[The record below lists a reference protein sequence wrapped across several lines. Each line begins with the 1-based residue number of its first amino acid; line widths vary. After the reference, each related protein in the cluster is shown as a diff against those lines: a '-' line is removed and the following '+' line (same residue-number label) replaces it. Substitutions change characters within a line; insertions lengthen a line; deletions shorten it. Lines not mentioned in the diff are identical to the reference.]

1 MMVQVLSSKR
11 FFFRLF
17 GVLCFLLLI
26 SPVSARFSEHLTN
39 SEWYYQDRISLVDSL
54 NGESRKYVN
63 SDSSKSKRYARQA
76 LEVAKEISY
85 GKGIA
90 TAYRRLGYVNLR
102 HGDLAMAKH
111 YYELNLEFRRSEED
125 SARLADAHYVLSQ
138 VTDRMGDKVGT
149 LDNLLAALRLLN
161 NSRIPDQR
169 AKVLNGLGNYYR
181 NEKEYDQAIKN
192 YQEALNLRLTISDS
206 IGIIRSYQSLGNL
219 QVNIGNGASAK
230 SNYLKALDYTSP
242 ANRTRFEP
250 GILTNLGTVYYNSG
264 QLDSAELFYQKALKI
279 RQESGNAYSQAL
291 LLNNLTALAFER
303 KTYRKSVNYA
313 EEGVALAK
321 EVGSPELLS
330 SLYYNLSDSY
340 KALGDYKRSF
350 EYYKLSDSIDYEITN
365 TEKNAQLAE
374 LQVKFDTEKKDREIA
389 EKTLELTEASIEQKQ
404 LLAGLVFLLLV
415 AGFIYWSLLRKKKSN
430 KLLQSKKELIE
441 KREQE
446 KALLLRELHH
456 RVKNNFQVVSSLLN
470 LQYYEAE
477 SHTAAEA
484 IKAGQTRVEAMSMIH
499 RELYQGENDTA
510 LEMKDYVVH
519 LIENAIYLYD
529 FEPEAVDLDLDI
541 DDSPLDVK
549 YAIPL
554 GIIINEL
561 ITNAFKHAFQA
572 VARPALRVYLN
583 MDTASQKLTLTVGD
597 NGPGLPHTGEVK
609 ASSFGLELIGD
620 LMKQLKGKMTTDNQ
634 SGAEFTIV
642 FPYIPLSAHVEG

>member
-1 MMVQVLSSKR
+1 MEVGIKKILTHPKIY
-11 FFFRLF
+11 LF
-17 GVLCFLLLI
+17 GVVLFVQLSSLL
-26 SPVSARFSEHLTN
+26 AMERSEFQSTN
-39 SEWYYQDRISLVDSL
+39 QNLVDSL
-54 NGESRKYVN
+54 NNVSAGLIYKDSAMARIKAEEALAISTRIGYESGSANAYRHLGLLNLRAGAFAK
-63 SDSSKSKRYARQA
+63 
-76 LEVAKEISY
+76 AKEF
-85 GKGIA
+85 
-90 TAYRRLGYVNLR
+90 YR
-102 HGDLAMAKH
+102 
-111 YYELNLEFRRSEED
+111 LNLEFRIKEGNEISI
-125 SARLADAHYVLSQ
+125 AKAYFVLSQ
-138 VTDRMGDKVGT
+138 VTNRAGEKVET
-149 LDNLLAALRLLN
+149 L
-161 NSRIPDQR
+161 
-169 AKVLNGLGNYYR
+169 
-181 NEKEYDQAIKN
+181 EY
-192 YQEALNLRLTISDS
+192 L
-206 IGIIRSYQSLGNL
+206 
-219 QVNIGNGASAK
+219 
-230 SNYLKALDYTSP
+230 LKALDLLEKSTDTKTL
-242 ANRTRFEP
+242 NRVYDALGNHYRGERNFQLAEKYYSESLDIRLSESDSAGLLYSYQVIGNLYGVQDLNTQAKSSYRE
-250 GILTNLGTVYYNSG
+250 GLKYSRGDVDNRRVASISTNLGITYYKEE
-264 QLDSAELFYQKALKI
+264 LYDSSRFYYEEALKAQ
-279 RQESGNAYSQAL
+279 RSLGNRYSEAL
-291 LLNNLTALAFER
+291 ILNNLTALEFGLGD
-303 KTYRKSVNYA
+303 YRKSISYA
-313 EEGVALAK
+313 SLGVELAK
-321 EVGSPELLS
+321 ETGASELLS

-404 LLAGLVFLLLV
+404 LLAGLVILLLV

-499 RELYQGENDTA
+499 RKLYQGENDTA

>member
-1 MMVQVLSSKR
+1 MGLERNRFLALLSFPIIL
-11 FFFRLF
+11 FF
-17 GVLCFLLLI
+17 
-26 SPVSARFSEHLTN
+26 N
-39 SEWYYQDRISLVDSL
+39 YQLHSFERKPIDSSLVTFVHYQGTKATVDSL
-54 NGESRKYVN
+54 NKESRKYVD
-63 SDSSKSKRYARQA
+63 SDSSKSIQFALQA
-76 LEVAKEISY
+76 LEIANSLGYIDGVATSH
-85 GKGIA
+85 
-90 TAYRRLGYVNLR
+90 RRLGYVYLKY
-102 HGDLAMAKH
+102 GDLVKAKRH
-111 YYELNLEFRRSEED
+111 YQFNLDYRKRDED
-125 SARLADAHYVLSQ
+125 TIKLADAHFVISQ
-138 VTDRMGDKVGT
+138 VTRRMGDKVAT
-149 LDNLLAALRLLN
+149 LDNLLAALSLLD
-161 NSRIPDQR
+161 NSGKTTGLT
-169 AKVLNGLGNYYR
+169 KVLDGLGNYYR
-181 NEKEYDQAIKN
+181 MDQDYKLADEYYN
-192 YQEALNLRLTISDS
+192 RALSIRLSNLDS
-206 IGIIRSYQSLGNL
+206 IGIIRSYQVLGNL
-219 QVNIGNGASAK
+219 QAAMDNDELAK
-230 SNYLKALDYTSP
+230 SNYLLALGYAVGPNHD
-242 ANRTRFEP
+242 RFQS
-250 GILTNLGTVYYNSG
+250 GLLTNLGNLFYRSSI
-264 QLDSAELFYQKALKI
+264 LDSAELFYQKALKI

-303 KTYRKSVNYA
+303 KTYRKSLNYA

-620 LMKQLKGKMTTDNQ
+620 LMKQLKGKMTSDNQ

>member
-1 MMVQVLSSKR
+1 MSSLYIKR
-11 FFFRLF
+11 FQL
-17 GVLCFLLLI
+17 LFLLTFMGVTEVRSQVNNLQI
-26 SPVSARFSEHLTN
+26 SK
-39 SEWYYQDRISLVDSL
+39 IDSL
-54 NGESRKYVN
+54 NRLAESITY
-63 SDSSKSKRYARQA
+63 SDSTSSRELAEEAVRLADEVGELSKRAR
-76 LEVAKEISY
+76 
-85 GKGIA
+85 
-90 TAYRRLGYVNLR
+90 AYRQLGLLNLR
-102 HGDLAMAKH
+102 AGYLIKARN
-111 YYELNLEFRRSEED
+111 YYELNLEFRKSRKD
-125 SARLADAHYVLSQ
+125 KIALAKAHYVLTQ
-138 VTDRMGDKVGT
+138 VTSRIGDKVAT
-149 LDNLLAALRLLN
+149 LDNLLIALRLLEG
-161 NSRIPDQR
+161 SDEPQQLT
-169 AKVLNGLGNYYR
+169 KVLNGLGNYYR
-181 NEKEYDQAIKN
+181 REAEYISARE
-192 YQEALNLRLTISDS
+192 YYERALNLRLMSSDS
-206 IGIIRSYQSLGNL
+206 TGIIHSYQVLGNL
-219 QVNIGNGASAK
+219 NVMMEKGGQAK
-230 SNYLKALDYTSP
+230 SNYLKALNYTTST
-242 ANRTRFEP
+242 NRNRFEP

-264 QLDSAELFYQKALKI
+264 ELDSAEFFYQKVLEL
-279 RQESGNAYSQAL
+279 REESGNVYSQTL

-303 KTYRKSVNYA
+303 KSYRKSIDYA
-313 EEGVALAK
+313 EKGIALAK

-365 TEKNAQLAE
+365 SEKNAQLAE

-404 LLAGLVFLLLV
+404 LLAGLVFVLLV
-415 AGFIYWSLLRKKKSN
+415 AGFIYWSLLRKKRSN
-430 KLLQSKKELIE
+430 RLLQSKKELIE

-477 SHTAAEA
+477 SAGAAEA

-529 FEPEAVDLDLDI
+529 FDPESVDLQLDI
-541 DDSPLDVK
+541 DESPLDVK

-561 ITNAFKHAFQA
+561 ISNAFKHAFQS
-572 VARPALRVYLN
+572 VAKPALTVFLN
-583 MDTASQKLTLTVGD
+583 MDSEAQKLTLKVGD
-597 NGPGLPHTGEVK
+597 NGPGLPDVGEVK

-620 LMKQLKGKMTTDNQ
+620 LMKQLKGELTTSSKD
-634 SGAEFTIV
+634 GAQFTLV
-642 FPYIPLSAHVEG
+642 FPYIPISDYVEG

>member
-1 MMVQVLSSKR
+1 MGLERNRFLALLSFPIIL
-11 FFFRLF
+11 FFNYQLHSFERK
-17 GVLCFLLLI
+17 
-26 SPVSARFSEHLTN
+26 PVDSSLVTFVH
-39 SEWYYQDRISLVDSL
+39 YQGTKATVDSL
-54 NGESRKYVN
+54 NKESRKYVD
-63 SDSSKSKRYARQA
+63 SDSSKSIQFALQA
-76 LEVAKEISY
+76 LEIANSLGYIDGVATSH
-85 GKGIA
+85 
-90 TAYRRLGYVNLR
+90 RRLGYVYLKY
-102 HGDLAMAKH
+102 GDLVKAKRH
-111 YYELNLEFRRSEED
+111 YQFNLDYRKRDED
-125 SARLADAHYVLSQ
+125 TIKLADAHFVISQ
-138 VTDRMGDKVGT
+138 VTRRMGDKVAT
-149 LDNLLAALRLLN
+149 LDNLLAALSLLD
-161 NSRIPDQR
+161 NSEKTTGLT
-169 AKVLNGLGNYYR
+169 KVLDGLGNYYR
-181 NEKEYDQAIKN
+181 MDQDYKLADEYYN
-192 YQEALNLRLTISDS
+192 RALSIRLSNLDS
-206 IGIIRSYQSLGNL
+206 IGIIRSYQVLGNL
-219 QVNIGNGASAK
+219 QAAMDNDELAK
-230 SNYLKALDYTSP
+230 SNYLLALGYAVGPNHD
-242 ANRTRFEP
+242 RFQS
-250 GILTNLGTVYYNSG
+250 GLLTNLGNLFYRSSI
-264 QLDSAELFYQKALKI
+264 LDSAELFYQKALKI

-583 MDTASQKLTLTVGD
+583 MDKASQKLTLTVGD